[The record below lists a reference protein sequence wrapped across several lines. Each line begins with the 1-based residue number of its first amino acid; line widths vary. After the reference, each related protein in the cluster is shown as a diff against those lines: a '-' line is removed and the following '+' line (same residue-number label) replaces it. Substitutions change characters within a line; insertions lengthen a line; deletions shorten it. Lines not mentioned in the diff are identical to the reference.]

1 MTTAATNGLAVG
13 TYTLNTGSI
22 AIAGS
27 STGGRYST
35 LSIST
40 GTLNVTGNISYSGTA
55 AQARI
60 VCSGGATINVGGNFL
75 PGAFTASS
83 STVNLNGA
91 GAQSLGAFTY
101 NALNINGTSSTT
113 TAAGNIT
120 CASLTVDLN
129 NSFNINARI
138 ISVTGNWTNDGTIT
152 GTTGRLNG
160 TTGTFTNNGAIN
172 LSTGRIIQTTGSLTN
187 SASGTITFSGAG
199 TITFGTGNFINLHT
213 SADVNFGSSAISLTG
228 AAANQT
234 IGGFVTT
241 GLVSMTKTSGT
252 VTFTGNV
259 NGGAFTLNGSGGTLD
274 LGNGLVHTFSG
285 TFTRTA
291 GTIDLNSS
299 ELHINGTTSGTGG
312 TWTSGTS
319 TVDYGGA
326 AQTVFAVTY
335 NDLTLSGSGIK
346 TLSGVSTIN
355 GNFVMSGSA
364 QATLTTALNVT
375 GSTTLSG
382 TSILTLGT
390 NNILSTSLIILD
402 GGTFRTGSTTGYN
415 ETIGTL
421 NLMDN
426 STIMLGTSARSLTF
440 ADSHLEA
447 WISGKTLT
455 ITGWTGTAGASG
467 TAGKIYVG
475 VGGLSTEQLAQ
486 ISFTG
491 YTGIPIILG
500 TGELVP
506 PDPGSLSSDYFR
518 SKATGDWNSIST
530 WESSHDGST
539 NWINATLTPTSAATL
554 ITIQSGHT
562 VSVSAS
568 LAIDQT
574 VIDNGGTLTVNA
586 GQILTLNNGVAT
598 DLAVNGTCSVNGTLI
613 NTGTITIAGTVSVN
627 SGGTYEHAQNGGTI
641 PSATWDSNSSCLV
654 TGITT
659 TLPSGLNQTFG
670 NFTWD
675 CAGQGGNDLDL
686 YTNGLPTINGD
697 FSVVDTGSSGSIRL
711 TRNSDL
717 SLIVGGSF
725 IQTGGIVNLSWGSG
739 VLTMDIA
746 GNILVSG
753 SSTLLFGTG
762 NVASSYSGIINLSGN
777 ISVGAG
783 SILDC
788 PGYDSGQIVYN
799 KTGIQTF
806 SNQGSFSWVDH
817 LINASSELLLLT
829 DLPLYSNFGFGD
841 NLTVD
846 GTIDLGTN
854 IVIGTGPD
862 SFNTF
867 NLNTGGTLKTGNVNG
882 ITSSGASGS
891 IQVGGTRTYSS
902 TANYIYD
909 GASAQVTGNGLPSTV
924 SNLTIS
930 NAAGVTLDAAKTI
943 TNNLSIT
950 SGSKV
955 NLGALTHSAGTLT
968 LGGSLTVA
976 GSWGSTSSAAT
987 NKDDTYFALSTG
999 IVNVTSGVCVTVG
1012 NPADFGNNT
1021 WNVYAYN
1028 GGSIDFSGTTY
1039 RGYYTVAGLN
1049 FDTRNSWTN
1058 DMASPSS
1065 ASGYQGC
1072 PVNTDYMTF
1081 VHKRQGFPCGTYQIS
1096 VGHDDDARLYVNGG
1110 NVWEQTGWNSSP
1122 VLVWTG
1128 FLDETSTVEF
1138 RVQDGNGASYGQ
1150 LVFAFTAAV
1159 TATPVIS
1166 SPICSG
1172 ATLVSGTSTEADG
1185 TTIEIFKGGVSQG
1198 TTTVSGGT
1206 WTKSGLTA
1214 LVDGDVITATAI
1226 ATNKCVSSI
1235 SASVTVNATPSAPT
1249 TTGGLICIGSTATLT
1264 ASGGV
1269 SGDQYRWY
1277 DAATS
1282 GNILQTSTS
1291 TTYTTPVLGSTTNYW
1306 VSILN
1311 TGGCEGTRTQVTATF
1326 PSISADNQNASGT
1339 DSWIGH
1345 TYDGT
1350 NFNTYFGSYVENET
1364 FDQSFGGS
1372 TTCFNIT
1379 SNSITRSIYTES
1391 FSVKYKM
1398 TSSRRGLYVV
1408 DLGSDDKSR
1417 LTVDGYLI
1425 FDNWIDQ
1432 AWTSRPRVLVNF
1444 TGSSSLLYEYTENG
1458 GQNRVVFQNL
1468 TQVLA
1473 NNLSTNTSQTI
1484 CMGSIGSEISG
1495 DAFGTL
1501 PTGITLSGTGYQWAY
1516 STASASGPWTDISG
1530 ATSATYTPSASS
1542 APFNA
1547 AGTYYLMRKAILLS
1561 ASNNTG
1567 VSNYLATNVSN
1578 AATLVVNT
1586 SVAASV
1592 SIGATATTIC
1602 GGTSVT
1608 FTATP
1613 TNGGTTPTYQW
1624 KLNGSDVGTGGT
1636 TYTSSALTNSDQV
1649 RCVMTSN
1656 VTPCVTGNP
1665 ATSNIITM
1673 NVSAEP
1679 TIANAG
1685 PDQTDGSTCGLTS
1698 VVLAANSPTVGTGAW
1713 SIVSGVG
1720 GSFGNAASPGSSFS
1734 GNPGSTYTL
1743 RWTISNLPCASS
1755 SDETTV
1761 TFNII
1766 PTITGTSPVERC
1778 GAGSV
1783 TLGATASA
1791 GVIDWYINPTGG
1803 SSLGTGTSF
1812 ATPVISNST
1821 TYYVDATSNGC
1832 TTSSRTAVLA
1842 TVHVLPTITVSP
1854 DVAICS
1860 GSNTTLTAGGGSSYV
1875 WSPSS
1880 GLSSSSGTSV
1890 TASPTATTTY
1900 TVTGTDSNGCSNTAT
1915 TTVTVNELPT
1925 FSSVAANC
1933 APDLLSYSVL
1943 VTVSSGS
1950 LTSTEGTVVNTSGN
1964 DWTVSS
1970 IPTGTN
1976 TTLTVTDAN
1985 SCLNTSVVTAP
1996 DCSCP
2001 TINAP
2006 VSGGN
2011 HQYCTGSS
2019 VPEISASV
2027 ASGETVDWYSV
2038 SSGGTSLSTGLTY
2051 TPSSAGTYYA
2061 EARNTTS
2068 NCKSSTRTAVTITEN
2083 PNASISL
2090 TSASGTDGQTVCIN
2104 SPIDNI
2110 TYLVGGGG
2118 TNAGVTGLPSGL
2130 SGNFNAGVFT
2140 ISGSP
2145 TASGTF
2151 NYTVTTTG
2159 TCSQTSANGTVTVD
2173 QATVGGTISGGA
2185 SSICLGT
2192 STGTLT
2198 LSGYTGT
2205 IVRWER
2211 QINSGGWNSV
2221 GSGGSST
2228 FSETPYSSGTWEYR
2242 VVVQNGVCAPEYSSV
2257 FSLNIDPTT
2266 AAGWITSSSFDPIC
2280 EGASTPTLTLN
2291 GSTGSILRWE
2301 KQLNLGAWQNIAN
2314 TNTTFSEVPSSGG
2327 TWGYRA
2333 LVQSGTCP
2341 SAYQTPFTVVVNPT
2355 LTITLGSDPEICE
2368 GTTIA
2373 NIPYTATTGN
2383 PASYSIDFDP
2393 AANAAGFTD
2402 FSGWGF
2408 SASPLSVNVPWNAAP
2423 GDYYGSLTIGTNYPV
2438 CASQVYPVHIK
2449 VNPNLPVSVSIAADA
2464 NPICAGINVTF
2475 TATPA
2480 NGGASPSY
2488 QWKKNGGNVG
2498 SNSSTYTDATLAN
2511 DDQIACV
2518 LTSNA
2523 TCATGSPATS
2533 NTVTMTV
2540 NPNLPVSVSIGASA
2554 NPICAGTSVTFT
2566 ATPTNGGLNP
2576 TYQWKKN
2583 GGNVGSN
2590 STSYTD
2596 AALVNGDLITCE
2608 LTSDAICATGSPA
2621 TSNTVTMTVNS
2632 FSVAPTGISGTTTI
2646 CAGGST
2652 TLTLSG
2658 GTAGTGAIAEWFT
2671 GSCGGSSAGT
2681 GNSIT
2686 VSPASST
2693 TYYVRYNGTCNT
2705 TTCASVFVTV
2715 NSLSVAPTGIS
2726 GTTTIC
2732 AGGSTTLTLSG
2743 GTPGTGGTA
2752 EWFTGSCGGT
2762 SAGTGNSITVS
2773 PASSTTYY
2781 VRYNGTCNTTSCASV
2796 LVTVFSPS
2804 VAPTG
2809 ISGTTTICAG
2819 GSTTLTLSG
2828 GTAGTGAIAEWF
2840 TGSCGG
2846 TSAGTGNSITVSPA
2860 SSTTYYVRYNGT
2872 CNTTS
2877 CASVFVTVNSP
2888 SVAPTG
2894 ITGTTT
2900 ICAGSSTT
2908 LTLSGGTPGTGAT
2921 VEWFTGSCGGTS
2933 TGTGNSITVSPAGS
2947 TTYYVRYNGTCN
2959 TTTCASVL
2967 VTVNLNPTVSAGIA
2981 VAAICQGS
2989 TSAPLVGSFGGG
3001 ATSAVWSD
3009 GGAGGSFTNNSGS
3022 TPGTATYTASIT
3034 SSSSVTLTLTTIGGS
3049 CGTTS
3054 DSKQITVNPIPTP
3067 GGFTTD

>member
-1 MTTAATNGLAVG
+1 MDTYTLAAAGLTLETAGGGDGSSITGSGAITLNGNVTVNYTGSGAITSGASIAPPVILSANRSISVNNDVNSTTPELTMSGIISGAFGITKLLTGTLVLSGTNTYTGITTISAGTLSVSTIENGGVAGNLGAATNAVTNLVLGGGKLQYTGADASTNRNYTLSAGLTSTIEVVANTLTISGASAATTGALTKTGAGTLILSGANLYTGLTTVSAGTLQYGVNAALSSGAVTVNGGTLDVATFNDAVG
-13 TYTLNTGSI
+13 AVTLTNGSIIGTTGVLTGTSYAMQDGTVSAILAGAVALTKSTAGTVTLSGANTYTGLTTVSAGVLNIQNNT
-22 AIAGS
+22 
-27 STGGRYST
+27 
-35 LSIST
+35 ST
-40 GTLNVTGNISYSGTA
+40 GTVAGGVTITAGAALQMQGGITVGNEAMSLNGTGISNDGALRNISGDNTWGGTITINSTTEISSDAGVLTLDVSSGNSITGSNDNLLFDGNGDISVVHPIA
-55 AQARI
+55 TGTGTLTK
-60 VCSGGATINVGGNFL
+60 SGGGTLTLSGANSYTGATSV
-75 PGAFTASS
+75 S
-83 STVNLNGA
+83 A
-91 GAQSLGAFTY
+91 GV
-101 NALNINGTSSTT
+101 LNIRNNTALGT
-113 TAAGNIT
+113 TAAGTTVTSGAALQIQGDITVGAEALTLDGTGISSDGALRNI
-120 CASLTVDLN
+120 SGN
-129 NSFNINARI
+129 N
-138 ISVTGNWTNDGTIT
+138 TWGGTIT
-152 GTTGRLNG
+152 INSTTEISSDAGVLTLDVSSGNSITGSNDNLVFDGSGDISVVHAIATGTGTLTKSGVGTLTLAGANTYTGATTINAGTLEFGIANALSNGPVILNG
-160 TTGTFTNNGAIN
+160 GT
-172 LSTGRIIQTTGSLTN
+172 LSTG
-187 SASGTITFSGAG
+187 SGAG
-199 TITFGTGNFINLHT
+199 FG
-213 SADVNFGSSAISLTG
+213 D
-228 AAANQT
+228 
-234 IGGFVTT
+234 
-241 GLVSMTKTSGT
+241 T
-252 VTFTGNV
+252 V
-259 NGGAFTLNGSGGTLD
+259 
-274 LGNGLVHTFSG
+274 
-285 TFTRTA
+285 
-291 GTIDLNSS
+291 GTI
-299 ELHINGTTSGTGG
+299 
-312 TWTSGTS
+312 
-319 TVDYGGA
+319 A
-326 AQTVFAVTY
+326 
-335 NDLTLSGSGIK
+335 LTDN
-346 TLSGVSTIN
+346 STI
-355 GNFVMSGSA
+355 A
-364 QATLTTALNVT
+364 
-375 GSTTLSG
+375 
-382 TSILTLGT
+382 LGT
-390 NNILSTSLIILD
+390 NNHTL
-402 GGTFRTGSTTGYN
+402 TFSNSSGVTWTTG
-415 ETIGTL
+415 
-421 NLMDN
+421 
-426 STIMLGTSARSLTF
+426 
-440 ADSHLEA
+440 
-447 WISGKTLT
+447 KVLT
-455 ITGWTGTAGASG
+455 ITGWTGTAGLSG
-467 TAGKIYVG
+467 TAGKIVVG
-475 VGGLSTEQLAQ
+475 AGGLSSTQLSQ
-486 ISFTG
+486 INFQG
-491 YTGIPIILG
+491 YSPGAVIVGGEVVPVCNSPVFITCPSAVTAYINPTSGLQTYLPFNETSGTNAPDGASSNNGTLVNG
-500 TGELVP
+500 ASWSTGELC
-506 PDPGSLSSDYFR
+506 
-518 SKATGDWNSIST
+518 
-530 WESSHDGST
+530 
-539 NWINATLTPTSAATL
+539 NA
-554 ITIQSGHT
+554 
-562 VSVSAS
+562 VS
-568 LAIDQT
+568 LAGGA
-574 VIDNGGTLTVNA
+574 GGTNS
-586 GQILTLNNGVAT
+586 NY
-598 DLAVNGTCSVNGTLI
+598 
-613 NTGTITIAGTVSVN
+613 VS
-627 SGGTYEHAQNGGTI
+627 
-641 PSATWDSNSSCLV
+641 
-654 TGITT
+654 
-659 TLPSGLNQTFG
+659 LP
-670 NFTWD
+670 
-675 CAGQGGNDLDL
+675 
-686 YTNGLPTINGD
+686 
-697 FSVVDTGSSGSIRL
+697 
-711 TRNSDL
+711 
-717 SLIVGGSF
+717 
-725 IQTGGIVNLSWGSG
+725 GGIVNGFTDFSISAWVYL
-739 VLTMDIA
+739 
-746 GNILVSG
+746 NN
-753 SSTLLFGTG
+753 STDVWSRIFDFGTG
-762 NVASSYSGIINLSGN
+762 TTVNMFLTPRSGSGTFRFAITTSGGGGEQQINSGTYLASGAWHHVAVTLNGTAGVLYVDG
-777 ISVGAG
+777 ISVGTNPSMTLNPSSLGSITQNYIGKSQYPDPFLNGKVDEFRIYNRALSSNEVKTLAITGTGSCGAYADLGTPVTSGGCGTINTSNDASFPLSAG
-783 SILDC
+783 SHSITWTATDGNTIATC
-788 PGYDSGQIVYN
+788 N
-799 KTGIQTF
+799 QTVTVV
-806 SNQGSFSWVDH
+806 N
-817 LINASSELLLLT
+817 
-829 DLPLYSNFGFGD
+829 NFPPPI
-841 NLTVD
+841 LTVSRD
-846 GTIDLGTN
+846 NFCSDDAGTIDL
-854 IVIGTGPD
+854 
-862 SFNTF
+862 
-867 NLNTGGTLKTGNVNG
+867 
-882 ITSSGASGS
+882 
-891 IQVGGTRTYSS
+891 SS
-902 TANYIYD
+902 TACAGSTLDWFTGSCD
-909 GASAQVTGNGLPSTV
+909 GTSIGSGNP
-924 SNLTIS
+924 LTIS
-930 NAAGVTLDAAKTI
+930 SPTETTTYYARWV
-943 TNNLSIT
+943 NNGCVISDCASIT
-950 SGSKV
+950 
-955 NLGALTHSAGTLT
+955 
-968 LGGSLTVA
+968 
-976 GSWGSTSSAAT
+976 
-987 NKDDTYFALSTG
+987 
-999 IVNVTSGVCVTVG
+999 
-1012 NPADFGNNT
+1012 
-1021 WNVYAYN
+1021 
-1028 GGSIDFSGTTY
+1028 
-1039 RGYYTVAGLN
+1039 
-1049 FDTRNSWTN
+1049 
-1058 DMASPSS
+1058 
-1065 ASGYQGC
+1065 
-1072 PVNTDYMTF
+1072 
-1081 VHKRQGFPCGTYQIS
+1081 
-1096 VGHDDDARLYVNGG
+1096 
-1110 NVWEQTGWNSSP
+1110 
-1122 VLVWTG
+1122 
-1128 FLDETSTVEF
+1128 
-1138 RVQDGNGASYGQ
+1138 
-1150 LVFAFTAAV
+1150 
-1159 TATPVIS
+1159 
-1166 SPICSG
+1166 
-1172 ATLVSGTSTEADG
+1172 
-1185 TTIEIFKGGVSQG
+1185 
-1198 TTTVSGGT
+1198 
-1206 WTKSGLTA
+1206 
-1214 LVDGDVITATAI
+1214 
-1226 ATNKCVSSI
+1226 
-1235 SASVTVNATPSAPT
+1235 VTVNATPSAPT

-1578 AATLVVNT
+1578 AATLIIIP

-1649 RCVMTSN
+1649 SCVMTSN

-1698 VVLAANSPTVGTGAW
+1698 VVLAANTPTVGTGAW

-1720 GSFGNAASPGSSFS
+1720 GSFGNAANPGSSFS

-1766 PTITGTSPVERC
+1766 PTITGTSPAERC
-1778 GAGSV
+1778 GTGSV

-1791 GVIDWYINPTGG
+1791 GVINWYNNPTGG

-1900 TVTGTDSNGCSNTAT
+1900 TVTGTDSNGCSNTAS

-1964 DWTVSS
+1964 NWTVSS

-1976 TTLTVTDAN
+1976 TTLTVADAN

-2027 ASGETVDWYSV
+2027 ATGETVDWYSV
-2038 SSGGTSLSTGLTY
+2038 SSGGTSLSTGLAY

-2266 AAGWITSSSFDPIC
+2266 AAGWITSSSYDPIC

-2301 KQLNLGAWQNIAN
+2301 KQLNSGAWQNIAN
-2314 TNTTFSEVPSSGG
+2314 TTTTFSEIPTSGG

-2373 NIPYTATTGN
+2373 NISYTATTGN

-2393 AANAAGFTD
+2393 AANTAGFSD

-2408 SASPLSVNVPWNAAP
+2408 SASPLSVNVPWNAVP

-2438 CASQVYPVHIK
+2438 CTSQVYPVHIK

-2464 NPICAGINVTF
+2464 NPICAGTNVTF

-2511 DDQIACV
+2511 DDQITCV

-2596 AALVNGDLITCE
+2596 AALANGDQITCD
-2608 LTSDAICATGSPA
+2608 LTSDATCATGNPA
-2621 TSNTVTMTVNS
+2621 TSNTVTMVVNS
-2632 FSVAPTGISGTTTI
+2632 FSVAPTAITGTTTI

-2658 GTAGTGAIAEWFT
+2658 GTAGTGATAEWFT
-2671 GSCGGSSAGT
+2671 GSCGGTSAGT

-2715 NSLSVAPTGIS
+2715 NSLSVAPTAIT

-2743 GTPGTGGTA
+2743 GTPGTGATA

-2773 PASSTTYY
+2773 PVSSTTYY

-2860 SSTTYYVRYNGT
+2860 SSTTYYVRYSGT
-2872 CNTTS
+2872 CNTTT
-2877 CASVFVTVNSP
+2877 CVSVFVTVNSP

-2900 ICAGSSTT
+2900 ICAGGSTT

-2921 VEWFTGSCGGTS
+2921 AEWFTGSCGGTS
-2933 TGTGNSITVSPAGS
+2933 AGTGNSITVSPASS

-2959 TTTCASVL
+2959 TTSCASVL

-2989 TSAPLVGSFGGG
+2989 NSGPLGGSFGGG

-3034 SSSSVTLTLTTIGGS
+3034 SSSSVTLTLTTNGGS

-3067 GGFTTD
+3067 SGFTTD